1 MDQFEPSSFQPEPPP
16 APVPQQRQGN
26 QPPRLFAEPR
36 KVPAGEGA
44 AWIGDAWRIF
54 KKRPGTWV
62 LMVFIMLLIMFV
74 GSFVPGVSM
83 VTNLLPLFFTGG
95 FMLSCDALEEGGE
108 LEVGYLFSGFKYKFK
123 ELVILALLY
132 VVAILFIVL
141 IAGILL
147 AAFVGFNFGS
157 DFQAAV
163 GGDASMNDVLMI
175 VLLFLIMLLFI
186 IPVQMT
192 IVFSPALVVLH
203 DVPPFEAMK
212 MSFKGCLRNLWAF
225 LVNGLAWAGISL
237 ICFGIFFAII
247 ALSAGVSSMSSG
259 DIGVGPAIAMF
270 LLFVPIYFV
279 LASLTNLTSYTC
291 YRSIWT
297 DPPLRRNGR

>member
-1 MDQFEPSSFQPEPPP
+1 MDQFEHSSFHPEPPP
-16 APVPQQRQGN
+16 APVPQHPQGN

-62 LMVFIMLLIMFV
+62 LMIFIMFLIMFV

-83 VTNLLPLFFTGG
+83 DTNLLPLFFTGG
-95 FMLSCDALEEGGE
+95 FMLYCDALEEGGE

-123 ELVILALLY
+123 ELVILTLLY
-132 VVAILFIVL
+132 FTAILFIIL

-163 GGDASMNDVLMI
+163 GGNVSAEDFLMVI
-175 VLLFLIMLLFI
+175 LLFLIMLLFI

-279 LASLTNLTSYTC
+279 LASLTSLTSYTC

>member
-1 MDQFEPSSFQPEPPP
+1 MDQFEPSSFQTEPPP
-16 APVPQQRQGN
+16 APVPQQPQGN
-26 QPPRLFAEPR
+26 RPPRPFAEPR
-36 KVPAGEGA
+36 TAPPGEGA

-62 LMVFIMLLIMFV
+62 LMIFIMFLIMFV

-123 ELVILALLY
+123 ELVILTLLY
-132 VVAILFIVL
+132 FTAILFIIL

-163 GGDASMNDVLMI
+163 GGNVSAEDFLMVI
-175 VLLFLIMLLFI
+175 LLFLIMLLFI

-279 LASLTNLTSYTC
+279 LASLTSLTSYTC

>member
-16 APVPQQRQGN
+16 APVPQQPQGS

-62 LMVFIMLLIMFV
+62 LMIFIMFLIMFV

-123 ELVILALLY
+123 ELTILTLLY
-132 VVAILFIVL
+132 VAAILFIVL
-141 IAGILL
+141 VAGILL
-147 AAFVGFNFGS
+147 AAFVGLNFGS

-163 GGDASMNDVLMI
+163 GGNVSAEDFLMVI
-175 VLLFLIMLLFI
+175 LLFLIMLLFI

-212 MSFKGCLRNLWAF
+212 MSFKGCLKNLGAF

-237 ICFGIFFAII
+237 IFFGIFFAII

-279 LASLTNLTSYTC
+279 LASLTSLTSYTC